1 MRGEVSQCHCEG
13 MIRRL
18 GEPYRLG
25 FMVGSFAESAEL
37 SEAHDETVAVK
48 DGCRSR
54 GSEMCINLVGGH
66 GGKVPNREFDHPL
79 VLAPVI
85 MNHLEKCRCQD
96 PQLQAAKPGGNGQRT
111 PTPDERFVQLAELP
125 VDIGHERTRA
135 AAPVVIVQLFREAL
149 GLAHLFQYPAYLA
162 NLDQYPP

>member
-1 MRGEVSQCHCEG
+1 M
-13 MIRRL
+13 L
-18 GEPYRLG
+18 
-25 FMVGSFAESAEL
+25 GSFEESAEL
-37 SEAHDETVAVK
+37 SETHYERVAIK
-48 DGCRSR
+48 DRGRSR
-54 GSEMCINLVGGH
+54 GTEMCINLVGGH
-66 GGKVPNREFDHPL
+66 GGNVHIGEFDHPL

-85 MNHLEKCRCQD
+85 MNHLEKCGCQD
-96 PQLQAAKPGGNGQRT
+96 PQLRAAKPVGNGQRT

-125 VDIGHERTRA
+125 VDVGHERARA